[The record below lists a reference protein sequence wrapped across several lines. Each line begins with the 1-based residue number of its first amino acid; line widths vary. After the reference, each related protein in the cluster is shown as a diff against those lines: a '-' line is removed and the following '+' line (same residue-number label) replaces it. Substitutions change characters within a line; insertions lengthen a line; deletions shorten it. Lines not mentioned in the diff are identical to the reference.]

1 MKCEK
6 ADLKAVF
13 LVISNIEK
21 NGQYP
26 FTTLVVHSCNKK
38 QNVVLFIKKFIPLYL
53 SQLKNF
59 MAKTPQLYIISGCN
73 GAGKTTASYTILPEI
88 LECKEFVNADEIAR
102 GLSPFQPEK
111 VAIEAGKIML
121 KRIDELLKEKTNF
134 AIETT
139 LASKTYNHTIL
150 SAREKGY
157 NITLIYFWL
166 SSVELAKERV
176 KKRVLEG
183 GHNIESQVIE
193 RRYYAGIKNL
203 FDIYLPLVDINDL

>member
-1 MKCEK
+1 MT
-6 ADLKAVF
+6 
-13 LVISNIEK
+13 
-21 NGQYP
+21 Q
-26 FTTLVVHSCNKK
+26 
-38 QNVVLFIKKFIPLYL
+38 
-53 SQLKNF
+53 
-59 MAKTPQLYIISGCN
+59 TPQLYIISGCN

-139 LASKTYNHTIL
+139 LASKTYKNTIL
-150 SAREKGY
+150 SARAKGY
-157 NITLIYFWL
+157 NITLLYFWL
-166 SSVELAKERV
+166 NSVELAQERV
-176 KKRVLEG
+176 KNRVLEG
-183 GHNIESQVIE
+183 GHNIDSIVIE

-203 FDIYLPLVDINDL
+203 FEIYLPLADMTMIYDNSNIEHILVAETNLKNEIQIVNNQLFDKISEKYDNANKK